1 MTDLIPAV
9 SQLGFPVAIT
19 TFLLYDYS
27 KKLAL
32 IQVEMVKNN
41 IELVKIS
48 ERLDTATDQLQ
59 RIEDKLNG
67 N

>member
-1 MTDLIPAV
+1 MTDLVPAI
-9 SQLGFPVAIT
+9 SSLGFPVAIT

-27 KKLAL
+27 KKIAL
-32 IQVEMVKNN
+32 IQS
-41 IELVKIS
+41 ELVRS
-48 ERLDTATDQLQ
+48 NERLEKLGSQLQ

>member
-1 MTDLIPAV
+1 MTDFIPAV

>member
-27 KKLAL
+27 KKIAL
-32 IQVEMVKNN
+32 IQT
-41 IELVKIS
+41 ELVKTN
-48 ERLDTATDQLQ
+48 ERLEKIGTQLQ
-59 RIEDKLNG
+59 RIEDKANG